1 MDSRIR
7 PPSTSYST
15 ASSYFTRTA
24 TYKIPITGGDSTSHH
39 SSYQTRPAAADGI
52 STSYHLNTTNDYDT
66 ATASRPP
73 TVYRS
78 NGRPGTA
85 TTRPRTGY
93 STLGMENQEIVCA
106 VSESRGVSPMVG
118 LAFINLDTGEAV
130 LSQLNDSQTYVKT
143 THKITVF
150 QPTYILIVNT
160 AAHPKSKLFS
170 ILEDQLDDL
179 QANIILLDRQYW
191 SETTGLEYISQ
202 LAFRQDVE
210 SIKTAVTGNYFA
222 VCCFA
227 AALKYTEL
235 ALAKTFPMHSLRL
248 SYQPSEGSM
257 TIDLATIKSLELVQ
271 NLHDPKSKHCLFGL
285 LNETL
290 TPMGARTLR
299 SNILQPV
306 TDSETLGRRYDAVE
320 ELSTKEQ
327 MFFSVRQAL
336 KTFLDADQILTKLI
350 VVPKHVGI
358 HETEQAINN
367 VIALKH
373 LICNAKPVFEALAG
387 ARSEMLLAIQSNCAA
402 ENVDA
407 VLDLITSVI
416 NEDVTFARKP
426 LDMRNQRTYAVKS
439 GVNGLLDVARQT
451 YRESTDDAL
460 THMTETAEEQNLPLQ
475 TKFEAARQFYFSL
488 RTTDL
493 ENQKLPPVFINV
505 YRRKQLIECQTLDL
519 VKQNQKISDAHHE
532 VLLMSDEAIQHLISA
547 VREHMF
553 ALFKIAESVAML
565 DMLSSFAHAA
575 TSQDYVRP
583 LINEALALR
592 AARHPI
598 REKLQRNKF
607 IPNDIYA
614 TSQTRFQILT
624 GANMSG
630 KSTYIRTV
638 ALLTLMAQ
646 VGSFVPAT
654 YAAFPIIRQLFARV
668 SLDDNIEANVSTFAA
683 EMREAAFILRNIEPS
698 SMAII
703 DELGRGTSTRDG
715 MAIALSIAEALI
727 ESKALVWF
735 ATHFRGL
742 STILSERPGV
752 VALHLAVST
761 SEPNTISPL
770 YRLASGTSSDT
781 HYGLQLARL
790 LPLPPDVLPRAE
802 YIASTL
808 ENQMRRRKNPSLG
821 VLTARR
827 RKLML
832 NLKEHLMQARDG
844 RMSEQDL
851 RQWLGD
857 LQGEFVTRMVRL
869 DEERREIE
877 AEGGGDEEEILED
890 GEGSVG
896 SFVEEEEDSTGG
908 STVGGSYGTR
918 DRTTGTEVS

>member
-1 MDSRIR
+1 MDPRSR
-7 PPSTSYST
+7 PPSTSHST

-24 TYKIPITGGDSTSHH
+24 TYKIPITGSESTSSYD
-39 SSYQTRPAAADGI
+39 SSYQTRPAPGDGI
-52 STSYHLNTTNDYDT
+52 STSYHLTTTNDYDT

-179 QANIILLDRQYW
+179 QAKIVLLDRQYW
-191 SETTGLEYISQ
+191 SETTGLEYIQQ

-271 NLHDPKSKHCLFGL
+271 NLHNPKSKDCLFGL

-306 TDSETLGRRYDAVE
+306 TDPETLGRRYDAVE

-327 MFFSVRQAL
+327 MFFSVRTAL
-336 KTFLDADQILTKLI
+336 KSFLDADQILTKLI

-358 HETEQAINN
+358 HETEHAINN

-387 ARSEMLLAIQSNCAA
+387 ARSEMLLTIQSNCAV
-402 ENVDA
+402 ENVEA
-407 VLDLITSVI
+407 VMGLINSVI
-416 NEDVTFARKP
+416 NEDITFARTP
-426 LDMRNQRTYAVKS
+426 LDMRNQRNYAVKS

-451 YRESTDDAL
+451 YRESTADAIA
-460 THMTETAEEQNLPLQ
+460 HMTETAEEHNLPLT
-475 TKFEAARQFYFSL
+475 TKFEAARQFYFL
-488 RTTDL
+488 LKTIDL
-493 ENQKLPPVFINV
+493 EDGRTLPPIFINV
-505 YRRKQLIECQTLDL
+505 YRRKGTIECQTLDL

-532 VLLMSDEAIQHLISA
+532 VLLMSDEAIQHLIAS

-553 ALFKIAESVAML
+553 SLFKIAESVAML
-565 DMLSSFAHAA
+565 DMLCSFAHAA
-575 TSQDYVRP
+575 TSQDYIRP
-583 LINEALALR
+583 LITPTLALR

-598 REKLQRNKF
+598 REKLQRTKF

-614 TSQTRFQILT
+614 TPQTRFQVLT

-638 ALLTLMAQ
+638 ALQTIMAQ

-654 YAAFPIIRQLFARV
+654 YATFPIIRQLFARV

-715 MAIALSIAEALI
+715 MAIALAIAEALI
-727 ESKALVWF
+727 DSHALVWF
-735 ATHFRGL
+735 ATHFRDL
-742 STILSERPGV
+742 SHILSERAGV
-752 VALHLAVST
+752 VSLHLSVDTST
-761 SEPNTISPL
+761 PNTLAPL
-770 YRLASGTSSDT
+770 YTIASGTSSTT
-781 HYGLQLARL
+781 HYGLQLAAL
-790 LPLPPDVLPRAE
+790 LPLPADILPRATH
-802 YIASTL
+802 IANTL
-808 ENQMRRRKNPSLG
+808 ENQSSRRKNASIG

-832 NLKEHLMQARDG
+832 NLREHLTQARDG
-844 RMSEQDL
+844 RMNDGEL
-851 RQWLGD
+851 KQWLKD
-857 LQGEFVTRMVRL
+857 LQAEFVTRMVKL
-869 DEERREIE
+869 DEERRE
-877 AEGGGDEEEILED
+877 LES
-890 GEGSVG
+890 GEGEEMIDEVEEG
-896 SFVEEEEDSTGG
+896 SFVEEEEATGG

-918 DRTTGTEVS
+918 GGGTTMGTS